1 MPDTVD
7 KDAVR
12 DALEAAY
19 GRKADADPSPI
30 ELYAYASDL
39 PAGVD
44 AERARSIAKDV
55 IRDPPAAESA
65 EPTFSAWEQADF
77 ADTAP
82 GVYPTDHRDR
92 GSWMVHKGEKMPF
105 APWSSRDEPAPCSKH
120 NTTADK
126 CDCDARWKWGHEPN
140 RRGFRKAKMM
150 LDDPAVAGLAF
161 IQTDDDPFVFVD
173 GDDVRDPDTGEVHP
187 AFRAVLEHLG
197 PTYADVSTSGTG
209 VHAYYRGTLPADETA
224 PSWPIDDEPFGAND
238 DLPEIELYSGKHVCI
253 ATGEHV
259 SGTPTDARRWN
270 GEVLRP
276 LLEANDELD
285 DQTPNTETA
294 STKSRQTSS
303 SPTSGGGSD
312 PTDALDRLDARDVAE
327 KTIVDKWTD
336 TNGDLHAFHPTWGT
350 GDPGT
355 ANIVGDDLWT
365 DTGTKDGHGG
375 PIQMAMIDLGELHHE
390 NSEPGCVTGADFWT
404 AYEHLRDLGFNLP
417 EPDRGDTDQKSGYYD
432 ADLAAYVDGDP
443 WSDPDAMLAAC
454 LLARAE
460 GAVSRDCEP
469 PALALVP
476 IVREFLG
483 TEDVSD
489 ETRDAAAE
497 VFMNELSAAQDVDA
511 RELDL

>member
-1 MPDTVD
+1 MPDAVD
-7 KDAVR
+7 EAAVR

-19 GRKADADPSPI
+19 QRKADADPSAI

-55 IRDPPAAESA
+55 IRDPPAAKAA
-65 EPTFSAWEQADF
+65 EPAFSGWEEADF
-77 ADTAP
+77 GDTTP
-82 GVYPTDHRDR
+82 GVYPSDHRDR
-92 GSWMVHKGEKMPF
+92 ASWMVQNAGKMAY
-105 APWSSRDEPAPCSKH
+105 APWSSTDEPAPCSEH

-126 CDCDARWKWGHEPN
+126 CDCDARWKWGHAPN
-140 RRGFRKAKMM
+140 RRPFEKAKLA
-150 LDDPAVAGLAF
+150 LDDPRFDGLAF
-161 IQTDDDPFVFVD
+161 IQTEDDPFVFVD
-173 GDDVRDPDTGEVHP
+173 GDDVRDPETGAVHP

-209 VHAYYRGTLPADETA
+209 VHAYYRGALPGDETA
-224 PSWPIDDEPFGAND
+224 PSWPLDDEPFGAND

-259 SGTPTDARRWN
+259 SGTPTGARRWN

-276 LLEANDELD
+276 LLKANGELD
-285 DQTPNTETA
+285 DETPSTETRNT
-294 STKSRQTSS
+294 STRSS
-303 SPTSGGGSD
+303 TGGGSD
-312 PTDALDRLDARDVAE
+312 PTDALNRLDARDVAE
-327 KTIVDKWTD
+327 KTIVDEWTD
-336 TNGDLHAFHPTWGT
+336 TSGDLHAFHPTWGT

-417 EPDRGDTDQKSGYYD
+417 EPEETDSEQKSDYYD
-432 ADLAAYVDGDP
+432 LRLGEYVDGDP

-454 LLARAE
+454 LLARSE
-460 GAVSRDCEP
+460 GAVSRDADP
-469 PALALVP
+469 PTLALTP
-476 IVREFLG
+476 IVREYLG
-483 TEDVSD
+483 TDEVGA
-489 ETRDAAAE
+489 ETRDMAAE
-497 VFMNELSAAQDVDA
+497 VYLNELSAAEHVDG
-511 RELDL
+511 RELCL

>member
-7 KDAVR
+7 EGAVR

-19 GRKADADPSPI
+19 QRKADAEPSPI

-39 PAGVD
+39 PAAVD
-44 AERARSIAKDV
+44 PERARSIAKDV
-55 IRDPPAAESA
+55 IRDPPAVVPD
-65 EPTFSAWEQADF
+65 EPAFSAWEEADF
-77 ADTAP
+77 GDTNP
-82 GVYPTDHRDR
+82 GVYPSDHRDR
-92 GSWMVHKGEKMPF
+92 ASWMVQNGGKMAY
-105 APWSSRDEPAPCSKH
+105 APWSSRDEPAPCSEH

-126 CDCDARWKWGHEPN
+126 CDCDARWKWGHAPN
-140 RRGFRKAKMM
+140 RRPFEKAKLA
-150 LDDPAVAGLAF
+150 LDDRRFDGLAF
-161 IQTDDDPFVFVD
+161 IQTEDDPFVFVD
-173 GDDVRDPDTGEVHP
+173 GDDVRDPETGAVHP

-209 VHAYYRGTLPADETA
+209 VHAYYRGALPDGETA

-259 SGTPTDARRWN
+259 SGTPTEARRWN

-276 LLEANDELD
+276 LLEANGELD
-285 DQTPNTETA
+285 DETPSTETQRTA
-294 STKSRQTSS
+294 TSS
-303 SPTSGGGSD
+303 SSGGGSD
-312 PTDALDRLDARDVAE
+312 PTDALNRLDARDVAE
-327 KTIVDKWTD
+327 KTIVDEWTD

-417 EPDRGDTDQKSGYYD
+417 EPDGTDSEQNSDYYD
-432 ADLAAYVDGDP
+432 APLGEYVDGDP

-454 LLARAE
+454 LLARSE
-460 GAVSRDCEP
+460 GAVSRDVEP
-469 PALALVP
+469 PTLALLP
-476 IVREFLG
+476 IVREYLG
-483 TEDVSD
+483 AEDVGD
-489 ETRDAAAE
+489 ETREMAAE
-497 VFMNELSAAQDVDA
+497 VFLNELSAAKDVEG
-511 RELDL
+511 RELVL